1 MVTLETLSYL
11 STAPDQFIDIT
22 EDVHAA
28 IERSSVTNGLAA
40 IILSHTTCGIVV
52 NEGLPCVETDLMET
66 LDRIAPLDAPYAHAH
81 FLPSYGATGNNSCG
95 HIKSMI
101 CGNSCFF
108 PVQMATS
115 CAEVP
120 RTSILRSLTVRRSE
134 KCTSRCWGSNVP
146 AITL

>member
-81 FLPSYGATGNNSCG
+81 FLPSYGATRQQLLWAYQEHDLWKQLLLSRSRWPHRVRRCPEHLSCG
-95 HIKSMI
+95 
-101 CGNSCFF
+101 
-108 PVQMATS
+108 V
-115 CAEVP
+115 
-120 RTSILRSLTVRRSE
+120 
-134 KCTSRCWGSNVP
+134 
-146 AITL
+146 

>member
-28 IERSSVTNGLAA
+28 IERSSVTNGLAV

-66 LDRIAPLDAPYAHAH
+66 LDRIAPLDAPMRMH
-81 FLPSYGATGNNSCG
+81 
-95 HIKSMI
+95 
-101 CGNSCFF
+101 
-108 PVQMATS
+108 TS
-115 CAEVP
+115 CRAMELPATTPVG
-120 RTSILRSLTVRRSE
+120 I
-134 KCTSRCWGSNVP
+134 SR
-146 AITL
+146 A

>member
-101 CGNSCFF
+101 VETVVSF
-108 PVQMATS
+108 PSKMATS

-146 AITL
+146 AIAL

>member
-52 NEGLPCVETDLMET
+52 NEGLTCVETDLMET
-66 LDRIAPLDAPYAHAH
+66 LDRIAPLDAPYAHA
-81 FLPSYGATGNNSCG
+81 
-95 HIKSMI
+95 
-101 CGNSCFF
+101 
-108 PVQMATS
+108 
-115 CAEVP
+115 
-120 RTSILRSLTVRRSE
+120 ILRSGPRWPHRVRRRPEHLS
-134 KCTSRCWGSNVP
+134 CGV
-146 AITL
+146 

>member
-66 LDRIAPLDAPYAHAH
+66 LDRIAH
-81 FLPSYGATGNNSCG
+81 
-95 HIKSMI
+95 SM
-101 CGNSCFF
+101 
-108 PVQMATS
+108 PPMRMHTS
-115 CAEVP
+115 CRAMEPPVTTP
-120 RTSILRSLTVRRSE
+120 VGI
-134 KCTSRCWGSNVP
+134 SR
-146 AITL
+146 A